1 MTSTKTKCAMI
12 GCGRPAY
19 RTLAIAPATVVELC
33 ADHYAEE
40 QADMESK
47 KAT

>member
-33 ADHYAEE
+33 AGPYAEE
-40 QADMESK
+40 QADLESK
-47 KAT
+47 KAA